1 MAKKKRAARRSGV
14 EDVRALMQGTNSL
27 VLNNQLMIYGV
38 IDPTIDPY
46 GETTSVRAIDV
57 MASLAELA
65 DQATIVVRINSPG
78 GSVIEGLA
86 IYNALKAWGKPIEV
100 HVDAMAASAASVIAM
115 AGTEIVMAEN
125 ASIMI
130 HDPWTIAMGGSDDM
144 RDAADEIDRQK
155 QIILNIYAQR
165 TGQDPATI
173 SAMMQAETYMS
184 ASDAVAR
191 GFADRIDQPTAVAA
205 CEALDPKTLAHLLA
219 LDTHRAQARSPA
231 ALAVNAKDKS
241 MATPAE
247 SGAPGGKKPAVIV
260 NVTGAPPPA
269 AEPPHDLSAIRAE
282 ATNAERERVH
292 GISHAVRAARLEHTF
307 ADELI
312 RSGAS
317 VADARTKII
326 DKWAD
331 VQNSRTDNP
340 PGNQRP
346 SGAEVV
352 KDGADK
358 WAEGVAQGLLMRA
371 GLIKADRTNEFVGM
385 TMAEM
390 ARSSLDIRNVKTG
403 GLSRMDMVGRAFTV
417 RNEGPG
423 FNSTSDFPSILQNV
437 AYKAMMK
444 GYTEVDETFDQWS
457 GKGTL
462 SDFRPAYRVDSGLFP
477 SLDKVDEGA
486 EYKYGTLSDSGTQV
500 VLATYGKMFAIT
512 RQAIINDDLHYF
524 NKVPMKMGRAAKR
537 TIGNLVYAIL
547 NTNPVMQ
554 DGQPLFSAA
563 HSNTSA
569 PGSGS
574 VPNSPSIASGRVS
587 MARQRDDQGLTTG
600 VGIKPKFILVSPE
613 LWDVT
618 SSVLK
623 AEYIAGDAGLQPN
636 YIANAA
642 TPISD
647 NRLNGGSWFLTAD
660 PDVTDTIEVDY
671 LDGVEEPFMDQKQGW
686 NVDGAE
692 FKVRIDAGVKALH
705 WRGLYR
711 NLGAGA

>member
-1 MAKKKRAARRSGV
+1 MSKAKRAARRSGV
-14 EDVRALMQGTNSL
+14 GDVRALMQGTNSL

-57 MASLAELA
+57 MASLTELA

-155 QIILNIYAQR
+155 QIILNIYVQR
-165 TGQDPATI
+165 TGQDPAAI

-184 ASDAVAR
+184 ASDAVAH
-191 GFADRIDQPTAVAA
+191 GFADRIDQPMAVAA

-219 LDTHRAQARSPA
+219 LDTHRAQARSSAAQPA
-231 ALAVNAKDKS
+231 NAKDKS

-247 SGAPGGKKPAVIV
+247 SGATGGKRPAVVI
-260 NVTGAPPPA
+260 NVPA
-269 AEPPHDLSAIRAE
+269 APAPAADPSHDLAAIRAE
-282 ATNAERERVH
+282 ATKAERDRVH
-292 GISHAVRAARLEHTF
+292 GISHAVRAAKLEHAF

-312 RSGAS
+312 RTGAS
-317 VADARTKII
+317 VSDAHSKII

-331 VQNSRTDNP
+331 VQNSRADNP
-340 PGNQRP
+340 PGSQRP

-352 KDGADK
+352 KEGVDK
-358 WAEGVAQGLLMRA
+358 WAEGVTQGILMRA
-371 GLIKADRTNEFVGM
+371 GLVKADRSNEFVGM
-385 TMAEM
+385 SLAEM
-390 ARSSLDIRNVKTG
+390 ARSSLDVRNIRSS
-403 GLSRMDMVGRAFTV
+403 GLKADMIGRAFTV

-423 FNSTSDFPSILQNV
+423 FSSTSDFPSILQNV

-444 GYTEVDETFDQWS
+444 GYTEVDETFDQWT

-462 SDFRPAYRVDSGLFP
+462 PDFRIGYRVDSGLFP

-486 EYKYGTLSDSGTQV
+486 EYKYGTLTDSGTQV

-512 RQAIINDDLHYF
+512 RQAVINDDLHYF

-554 DGQPLFSAA
+554 DGLPLFAAA
-563 HSNTSA
+563 HNNTA
-569 PGSGS
+569 AAGSGS
-574 VPNSPSIASGRVS
+574 VPNAPSIAAGRVS
-587 MARQRDDQGLTTG
+587 MARQKDDQGLSTG

-613 LWDVT
+613 IWDVT
-618 SSVLK
+618 NTTLR
-623 AEYIAGDAGLQPN
+623 AEYLSADAGLQPN
-636 YIANAA
+636 YVNNAA

-647 NRLNGGSWFLTAD
+647 NRLNGGSWFLAAD
-660 PDVTDTIEVDY
+660 ADLTDTIEVDY
-671 LDGVEEPFMDQKQGW
+671 LDGIEEPFMDQKQGW
-686 NVDGAE
+686 GVDGAE
-692 FKVRIDAGVKALH
+692 FKVRIDVGVKALH

-711 NLGAGA
+711 NPGAGN